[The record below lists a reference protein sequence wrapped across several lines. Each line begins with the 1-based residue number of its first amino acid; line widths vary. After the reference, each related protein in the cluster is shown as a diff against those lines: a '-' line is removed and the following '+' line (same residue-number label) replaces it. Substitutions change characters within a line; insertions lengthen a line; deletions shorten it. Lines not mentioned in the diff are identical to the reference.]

1 MRDLIISGLDT
12 PAELERLYRIN
23 KAEFKQQFSS
33 IYTKYRGRPIVEFWH
48 ERLHYEASEV
58 SWGSTKDRKFV
69 LIVAVIAGFLAKLPD
84 LAGIDEEF
92 FYPRN
97 IAFLTFPFLTFFFAK
112 RNHLSGIKT
121 AIVTGIMAISL
132 LYINLLPG
140 DLQSDTLV
148 LACIHL
154 PLLLWVVLG
163 ISFTGDDLRNYR
175 KRLEFLSFNGDL
187 LVMCAMLVLAGMILT
202 GITIGLFEL
211 IGLQIADFYFQNL
224 VIFALPAIPILATYL
239 VQTNPNLVNKISP
252 LIARL
257 FSPLVLVMLVI
268 YLGAIFYSG
277 KDPYTDRDFLIL
289 FNILLIGVMALI
301 FFSIAESSKVDR
313 LGSNKY
319 VLLPLSLVTIL
330 VNVIALSAIIFR
342 ISEWGFT
349 PNRLAVLGGN
359 ILILVHLFVVAFH
372 IFKSV
377 KNKINIAEVG
387 KSIVNYL
394 PVYFVWTIVMVFLF
408 PFIFGFK

>member
-33 IYTKYRGRPIVEFWH
+33 IYTDYRGRPIVEFWH
-48 ERLHYEASEV
+48 ERLHYEPSGV
-58 SWGSTKDRKFV
+58 SWGSTKDQKFV

-97 IAFLTFPFLTFFFAK
+97 IAFLIFPFLTSFFAK
-112 RNHLSGIKT
+112 RNQLSGIKT